1 MVTVG
6 ELVGVFVAVGSTDAV
21 GVAIGV
27 SLHHTAV
34 KVGVIDDDF
43 VLRAVPDDVPLVED
57 VGEVESEIEA
67 DGDADGDTL
76 LDALVERDM
85 ERVAVLV
92 TVTLPVRD

>member
-1 MVTVG
+1 MGTCVFDIIKIVNDMDHVG
-6 ELVGVFVAVGSTDAV
+6 
-21 GVAIGV
+21 
-27 SLHHTAV
+27 
-34 KVGVIDDDF
+34 DF
-43 VLRAVPDDVPLVED
+43 VLMAVPDDVPLVED

-92 TVTLPVRD
+92 TVTLPVRDCE